1 MRVYDENAAPT
12 NVVASE
18 APAPARKI
26 RRRRKSGVGSLKF
39 AGDADPADREAS
51 LTEELEAAHDEI
63 RQLQF
68 NLANAEEDN
77 LTLLRLNSELEAQLA
92 DAGKLAAEQ
101 LERILALEAAERSA
115 TRAELARQ
123 GRAAALH
130 DSLIDLDAVGS
141 AAEQDTTAQDAAAQ
155 DAAAPPPPPAEAPPP
170 PPPAAAAE
178 APEAPLATYG
188 GGSYA
193 SVVTRLSSTSS
204 ARFSSS
210 SYVSAASPSHRL
222 STSSIASRLSTS
234 SAGGGAPLAPAHAL
248 LALPECVHEAV
259 ESSPSLAGASDPH
272 EAPRPT
278 PPHPAPPHP
287 TPLGKLLP
295 GRTAHAHRLLRTH
308 ARRLRTRFGL
318 CALLPAGTA
327 AL

>member
-1 MRVYDENAAPT
+1 MQACDENAAPT
-12 NVVASE
+12 NVVAAE

-155 DAAAPPPPPAEAPPP
+155 DAAAQDAATPPPPPAEAPPP

-222 STSSIASRLSTS
+222 STSSLAPLHLVCRRRR
-234 SAGGGAPLAPAHAL
+234 AARAGARPARAARVRPRGGGI
-248 LALPECVHEAV
+248 VAV
-259 ESSPSLAGASDPH
+259 
-272 EAPRPT
+272 
-278 PPHPAPPHP
+278 
-287 TPLGKLLP
+287 
-295 GRTAHAHRLLRTH
+295 
-308 ARRLRTRFGL
+308 ARRGE
-318 CALLPAGTA
+318 
-327 AL
+327 